1 MIDYLAAFPIPAHLL
16 PERLRLLLEPIDL
29 DPTLRVEVSCFT
41 EDVPSEPKNEAVY
54 MLMAVVPDDDQNVA
68 PVLHSDQGQVAFSTP
83 TLRDKGSERGFSP
96 SVSGHDYIVASW
108 GNGSFYTY
116 HLAEKVWMALGLTP
130 RCFGNEKQQLVY
142 DDLGLPEFSV
152 AVGEISAQYYFT
164 ASRQIQWFMSNEY
177 LRKYLWLRGGRGVR
191 QFFYKAMLQDVPEL
205 RSWMNGRKFV
215 ELVQPGGWLEGDVRE
230 HRDGLLIQVWAT
242 VEAVSCELSPEQ
254 SAEGLHWPGIT
265 AAVTRTSANDI
276 FNKSNIYLDDR
287 FLERYEQSSFYS
299 TTPVSLHGFWH
310 CSPSYLGQ
318 WAFSGCE
325 RVGRNLIRVA
335 LRELYKGTPDREILH
350 AREHALDPKIV
361 AQHDLGEEHIV
372 SKVDRLLAQLLALGE
387 NLSELAGALGIEK
400 SAKDVIGF
408 ERSEVNDNGWLHY
421 PQLEKLAQVAPIA
434 MTQQAFLARCKS
446 IHELWQK
453 LPNGFLKQILQLAGV
468 PRPKIADR
476 ASLKLLQTLRNILQ
490 RLHADEEAVDAFKS
504 DQVPENWDERS
515 AELAMLFVANDLRIA
530 DAHDSV
536 GESLQ
541 KLQDQGFDLAT
552 LHQGYGRAL
561 DFVLDGVINSFDA
574 INTPLRRILSRS

>member
-1 MIDYLAAFPIPAHLL
+1 MIDYLAAFPVPAHLL

-29 DPTLRVEVSCFT
+29 DPALRVEVSCFT
-41 EDVPSEPKNEAVY
+41 EDVSSEPKNEAVY
-54 MLMAVVPDDDQNVA
+54 MLMAVVTDDDQNVA

-83 TLRDKGSERGFSP
+83 ILRDKGSERGFSP

-152 AVGEISAQYYFT
+152 AGGEISAQYYFT
-164 ASRQIQWFMSNEY
+164 ASRQIQWLMSNEY

-191 QFFYKAMLQDVPEL
+191 HFFYKAMLQDVPEL
-205 RSWMNGRKFV
+205 RSWINGRKFV
-215 ELVQPGGWLEGDVRE
+215 ELGQPGGWLEGDIRE
-230 HRDGLLIQVWAT
+230 DRGGLLIQVWAT

-254 SAEGLHWPGIT
+254 SADGLHWPGIT
-265 AAVTRTSANDI
+265 AAVTRTSANNI
-276 FNKSNIYLDDR
+276 FNKASIYLDDR

-350 AREHALDPKIV
+350 AREYALDQKIV
-361 AQHDLGEEHIV
+361 AQHDLREEHIV

-387 NLSELAGALGIEK
+387 NLSGLADALGIEK
-400 SAKDVIGF
+400 SAKDVVGF
-408 ERSEVNDNGWLHY
+408 ERSEVKANGWLHY

-434 MTQQAFLARCKS
+434 MTQQAFLTRCKS

-468 PRPKIADR
+468 PRTKIADR

-490 RLHADEEAVDAFKS
+490 RLDADEETVDAFKS

>member
-1 MIDYLAAFPIPAHLL
+1 MIDYLAAFPVPAHLL

-29 DPTLRVEVSCFT
+29 DPALRVEVSCFT
-41 EDVPSEPKNEAVY
+41 EDVSSEPKNEAVY

-83 TLRDKGSERGFSP
+83 ILRDKGSERGFSP

-152 AVGEISAQYYFT
+152 AGGEISAQYYFT

-191 QFFYKAMLQDVPEL
+191 HFFYKAMLQDVPEL

-215 ELVQPGGWLEGDVRE
+215 ELGQPGGWLEGDIRE
-230 HRDGLLIQVWAT
+230 DRGGLLIQVWAT

-387 NLSELAGALGIEK
+387 NLSELAVALGIEK

-408 ERSEVNDNGWLHY
+408 ERSEVKDNGWLHY

-468 PRPKIADR
+468 PRTKIADR

-490 RLHADEEAVDAFKS
+490 RLDADEETVDAFKS

-515 AELAMLFVANDLRIA
+515 AELAMLFVVNDLRIA

-574 INTPLRRILSRS
+574 INTPLRRILSRG